1 MDFSL
6 DENQAMFKKL
16 TWDFVKKE
24 ISSKILE
31 LEKRDDFPIDII
43 KKAWEVGVMNLCVPE
58 ESGGLG
64 IDPISIAVIVEE
76 VAYGCSGIATSVMA
90 NDLANVVVAL
100 HGTKEQKEKY
110 LRPFTENPLLSS
122 FCLTEAEAGS
132 DNLAMG
138 TYIQKRSDGK
148 YVLNGSKQFITNAT
162 YADQFTVFCKLN
174 RPKSQILTCLVTPRK
189 PAEGK
194 IETGKPEEKLGQH
207 LSNTA
212 SVTFDNVV
220 IDPSQI
226 IGDRRLGFQYLIDV
240 LDFTRPMI
248 AAIGCGLARKAYDLT
263 LSYTKSRVQFG
274 QRISDMPVARET
286 LVKMYNNMR
295 TAYIMTMYA
304 SWKLKTKSKDKGVYA
319 SLAKNMAAK
328 AALFNANEGL
338 HLHGGYGFMKEY
350 EISKLVRD
358 AHILDIYEGTREVQ
372 SMIEGR
378 GIVTD
383 NVHQ

>member
-1 MDFSL
+1 MEFAL
-6 DENQAMFKKL
+6 DENQQMFQKLAQDFTKK
-16 TWDFVKKE
+16 D
-24 ISSKILE
+24 ISPKILE
-31 LEKRDDFPIDII
+31 LDAKADFPRDII
-43 KKAWEVGVMNLCVPE
+43 EKGWKAGLINLCIPE
-58 ESGGLG
+58 EYDGLG
-64 IDPISIAVIVEE
+64 IDPVSIAVIVEE
-76 VAYGCSGIATSVMA
+76 ISYGCSGIATSMMA
-90 NDLANVVVAL
+90 NDLANAVIAL
-100 HGTKEQKEKY
+100 HGSPEQKEKY
-110 LRPFTENPLLSS
+110 LKPFTQKPLFSS

-132 DNLAMG
+132 DNLSMS
-138 TYIQKRSDGK
+138 TYIKKREDGK

-162 YADQFTVFCKLN
+162 YADQFTVFCKVN
-174 RPKSQILTCLVTPRK
+174 SPKSQFLTCLVTPGK

-263 LSYTKSRVQFG
+263 LSYTKSRIQFG

-295 TAYIMTMYA
+295 TSYIMTMYA
-304 SWKLKTKSKDKGVYA
+304 AWKLKTKSKDKGVYA
-319 SLAKNMAAK
+319 SLAKNMAAR

-350 EISKLVRD
+350 EISKLARD

-378 GIVTD
+378 EIT
-383 NVHQ
+383 Q

>member
-1 MDFSL
+1 MEFAL
-6 DENQAMFKKL
+6 DENQQMFQKL
-16 TWDFVKKE
+16 AQDFTKKE
-24 ISSKILE
+24 ISPKILE
-31 LEKRDDFPIDII
+31 LDTKGDFPKDILE
-43 KKAWEVGVMNLCVPE
+43 KGWKTGLMNLCIPE
-58 ESGGLG
+58 EYDGLG
-64 IDPISIAVIVEE
+64 VDPISIAVIVEE
-76 VAYGCSGIATSVMA
+76 ISYGCSGIATSMMG
-90 NDLANVVVAL
+90 NDLANAVIAL
-100 HGTKEQKEKY
+100 HGSPEQKEKY
-110 LRPFTENPLLSS
+110 LKPFTQKPLCSC
-122 FCLTEAEAGS
+122 FCLTEPEAGS
-132 DNLAMG
+132 DNLSMS
-138 TYIQKRSDGK
+138 TYIKKREDGK

-162 YADQFTVFCKLN
+162 YADQFTVFCKVN
-174 RPKSQILTCLVTPRK
+174 SPKSQFLTCLVTSRK
-189 PAEGK
+189 PEEGK

-286 LVKMYNNMR
+286 LVKMYNNMQ
-295 TAYIMTMYA
+295 TSYIMTMYA
-304 SWKLKTKSKDKGVYA
+304 AWKLKTKSKDKGVYA

-338 HLHGGYGFMKEY
+338 HLHGGYGFMQEY

-378 GIVTD
+378 EIT
-383 NVHQ
+383 Q